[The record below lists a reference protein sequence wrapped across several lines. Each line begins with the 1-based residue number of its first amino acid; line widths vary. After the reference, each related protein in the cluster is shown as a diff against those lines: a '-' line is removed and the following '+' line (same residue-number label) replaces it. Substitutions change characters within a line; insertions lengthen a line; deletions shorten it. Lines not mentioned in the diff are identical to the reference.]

1 MTKKTLKTLQILTM
15 NRRGLALLNPYPN
28 EQLPTILSTHIPHFI
43 LEKNMALLK
52 TVDAKLFQ
60 SEIPYKPMG
69 KYAHFLTVR
78 ITESYPLFQTDS
90 ELNKARVRAGVKDK
104 NTISRLSMFK
114 RKQSTPERLVGREL
128 LRKYEFMT
136 AEECE
141 YNVSFAM
148 DNPDC
153 IIYGFAIGDS
163 GSEKSKVVVDTA
175 FSITAFDES
184 HETFTLNAPFE
195 NGTMA
200 SKGESG
206 SKAGEVTSRINQ
218 QDHIRPQVF
227 FPSIVTLK
235 DPTEASFLYV
245 FNNILRTRHYGAQ
258 TTRTGR
264 VRNELVG
271 VIFADGEITSNLRW
285 TQAIYDQMKANNTL
299 KSSDPLDED
308 DVITSA
314 KSAIESLMNDEFI
327 VHTDFIGDA
336 FIPLI
341 NEVKSLT
348 NNEAGIKSI
357 LQKADIE
364 AKEYA
369 GKHISKKKT
378 AAKTK

>member
-1 MTKKTLKTLQILTM
+1 M
-15 NRRGLALLNPYPN
+15 
-28 EQLPTILSTHIPHFI
+28 S
-43 LEKNMALLK
+43 LLK
-52 TVDAKLFQ
+52 TVEPKLFQ
-60 SEIPYKPMG
+60 TAIPYKPMG
-69 KYAHFLTVR
+69 KYVHFLTIR
-78 ITESYPLFQTDS
+78 ITESYPLFQTDG

-104 NTISRLSMFK
+104 TTISRLSMFK

-128 LRKYEFMT
+128 LRNYGLMT
-136 AEECE
+136 AQECE
-141 YNVSFAM
+141 YNVNFAM

-175 FSITAFDES
+175 FSITTFDES
-184 HETFTLNAPFE
+184 HETFTLNAPYE

-200 SKGESG
+200 SKGEDG
-206 SKAGEVTSRINQ
+206 SKPGEVTSRINQ

-264 VRNELVG
+264 VRNELIG

-285 TQAIYDQMKANNTL
+285 TQAIYDKMQSNQAIN
-299 KSSDPLDED
+299 SPEPLDED
-308 DVITSA
+308 DVITAA
-314 KSAIESLMNDEFI
+314 KSAIEELMTEEFI
-327 VHTDFIGDA
+327 VHTDFIGEA
-336 FIPLI
+336 FVPLLSEI
-341 NEVKSLT
+341 KALT
-348 NNEAGIKSI
+348 ASEAGIKSI
-357 LQKADIE
+357 LQKADAE

-369 GKHISKKKT
+369 KQHISKKKT
-378 AAKTK
+378 AAKAG

>member
-1 MTKKTLKTLQILTM
+1 M
-15 NRRGLALLNPYPN
+15 
-28 EQLPTILSTHIPHFI
+28 S
-43 LEKNMALLK
+43 LLK
-52 TVDAKLFQ
+52 TVEPKFFQ
-60 SEIPYKPMG
+60 AEIPYKPMG

-78 ITESYPLFQTDS
+78 ITESYPLFQTDA

-104 NTISRLSMFK
+104 TTISRLSMFK

-128 LRKYEFMT
+128 LRNYGLMT

-175 FSITAFDES
+175 FSITAFDDS

-200 SKGESG
+200 SKGENG
-206 SKAGEVTSRINQ
+206 SKPGEVASRYNE

-264 VRNELVG
+264 VRNELIG
-271 VIFADGEITSNLRW
+271 VVFADGEITSNLRW
-285 TQAIYDQMKANNTL
+285 TQAIYDQMKSNNTINPP
-299 KSSDPLDED
+299 DPLDED
-308 DVITSA
+308 DVITAA
-314 KSAIESLMNDEFI
+314 KNAIEALMADEFI

-336 FIPLI
+336 FVSLI
-341 NEVKSLT
+341 NEVKTLT
-348 NNEAGIKSI
+348 GSEKGIQAI
-357 LQKADIE
+357 LQKADAE
-364 AKEYA
+364 AKDYA
-369 GKHISKKKT
+369 KKHISKKKT
-378 AAKTK
+378 AAKAGKE